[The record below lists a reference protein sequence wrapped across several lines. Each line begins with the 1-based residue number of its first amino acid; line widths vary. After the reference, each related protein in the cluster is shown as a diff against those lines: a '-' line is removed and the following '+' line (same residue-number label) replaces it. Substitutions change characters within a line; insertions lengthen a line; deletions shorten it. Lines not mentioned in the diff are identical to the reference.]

1 MLRRAGDGQFGR
13 VDAAALHSF
22 DVEPQ
27 SFNRWQ
33 SGLDGVQRGAG
44 VDERGQKHVS
54 GYSANAVQVKGVRH
68 RP

>member
-1 MLRRAGDGQFGR
+1 VRVLRRAGDGQHGR

-33 SGLDGVQRGAG
+33 SGLDGL
-44 VDERGQKHVS
+44 
-54 GYSANAVQVKGVRH
+54 
-68 RP
+68 